1 MTKLSFLLSLPTD
14 DNDYQQEQ
22 AVAANEAAQRLGVA
36 LQIVHADNDAIKQSD
51 QILQA
56 VQCDEAKRPNGI
68 LFEPLGSTSLPQA
81 ARAAAARGIGW
92 VVLNRNAEY
101 IPELRRA
108 RPRPC
113 FLG

>member
-14 DNDYQQEQ
+14 DNDYQREQ
-22 AVAANEAAQRLGVA
+22 AVAGNEAAQRLGVA

-56 VQCDEAKRPNGI
+56 VQSNEGKRPNAI

-81 ARAAAARGIGW
+81 ARVAAARGIGW
-92 VVLNRNAEY
+92 
-101 IPELRRA
+101 
-108 RPRPC
+108 
-113 FLG
+113 